1 MINIDDL
8 KYIDGSEEL
17 NDGYRIVLFYE
28 NGRYSVQEYCKT
40 IEGFMIGFADC
51 DPILDEDDIP
61 EFISNEDLLSRY
73 LSIKDVIASA
83 IYKTDGTLIARLEK
97 ENIIK
102 HK

>member
-8 KYIDGSEEL
+8 KYKDSPEEL
-17 NDGYRIVLFYE
+17 EEGYRIVLFFKD
-28 NGRYSVQEYCKT
+28 GRYSVQEYCKT

-51 DPILDEDDIP
+51 DPIIDEDDIP

-73 LSIKDVIASA
+73 LTIKDVVASA
-83 IYKTDGTLIARLEK
+83 IYKTDGTLIARLDK
-97 ENIIK
+97 ENLIK

>member
-1 MINIDDL
+1 MVIMIAINTKYYSID
-8 KYIDGSEEL
+8 KIKE
-17 NDGYRIVLFYE
+17 
-28 NGRYSVQEYCKT
+28 
-40 IEGFMIGFADC
+40 
-51 DPILDEDDIP
+51 ILEDDIP